1 MKKVIAVAV
10 LAITL
15 VISFTATVFAYPNY
29 DGYINDYADILTD
42 EQEQQLEIKLGDY
55 DKKTSTQIAVAI
67 VQSLEGEDIDSYSI
81 NLADKW
87 APGQEEKDNGIIL
100 LIAME
105 EREMRIEVG
114 YGLEGDVTD
123 IEAKHII
130 DDTIVPN
137 FKSENYYQGIDA
149 GTSAI
154 ISSIETEFVN
164 EATPVEDFDGS
175 ILLILIIVFVVF
187 VVFIIIVNE
196 PGSSYSTSSYS
207 GYTPRSTYRPSTF
220 TSTPRSSYSSR
231 SPSISSTPK
240 ISTPKIT
247 FGGGGFGGGGA
258 KGKW

>member
-15 VISFTATVFAYPNY
+15 VISSTATVFAYPEY
-29 DGYINDYADILTD
+29 DGYVNDYADILTD
-42 EQEQQLEIKLGDY
+42 AQEEQLETKLGDY

-81 NLADKW
+81 HLADKW
-87 APGQEEKDNGIIL
+87 APGQEDKDNGIIL
-100 LIAME
+100 LITME

-137 FKSENYYQGIDA
+137 FKSENYYQGIDE
-149 GTSAI
+149 GTSEI

-164 EATPVEDFDGS
+164 EATPVESDVS
-175 ILLILIIVFVVF
+175 IWVLLLIILI
-187 VVFIIIVNE
+187 VFIIVAAE
-196 PGSSYSTSSYS
+196 ATS
-207 GYTPRSTYRPSTF
+207 GVPAAK
-220 TSTPRSSYSSR
+220 RSSG
-231 SPSISSTPK
+231 IK
-240 ISTPKIT
+240 